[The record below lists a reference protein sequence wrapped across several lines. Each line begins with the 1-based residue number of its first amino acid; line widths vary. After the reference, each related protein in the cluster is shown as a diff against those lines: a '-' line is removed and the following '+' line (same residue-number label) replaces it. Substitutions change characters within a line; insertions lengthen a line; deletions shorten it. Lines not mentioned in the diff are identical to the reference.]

1 MSFHELHARRLAADT
16 AATHDVVGR
25 DLGAVVAVCLE
36 SQARPEDVVGE
47 GVFRGEATNDHGA
60 IGEAIV
66 FDEVLARMLHVEIGR
81 ARSLG
86 AIPQQA
92 VPLRVEDV
100 EVLAAVVGGL
110 VVDQRVPVRAIADVD
125 PLVRAFSHDAVLHR
139 VVLRAAQVDAV
150 AHASLEV
157 AVVEGLA
164 ADDLA
169 VARIAQ
175 QDPVVEAR
183 DLAAADHGAM
193 GSVELEPVGG
203 VVVGRAGLGVGRAGH
218 GVPVT
223 VEDGG
228 LAQSEPVTLA
238 GTEIGG

>member
-36 SQARPEDVVGE
+36 SQARSEDVVGE
-47 GVFRGEATNDHGA
+47 GVFRGEATNDHGT

-92 VPLRVEDV
+92 VPLRAEDV

-110 VVDQRVPVRAIADVD
+110 VVDQRVPVRAIADMD
-125 PLVRAFSHDAVLHR
+125 PLVRALPHDAVLHR

-150 AHASLEV
+150 
-157 AVVEGLA
+157 
-164 ADDLA
+164 
-169 VARIAQ
+169 
-175 QDPVVEAR
+175 VEAR
-183 DLAAADHGAM
+183 DLAPADHGAM